1 MILVI
6 KTPKARIDRAANII
20 ATRIKVSNNKTSN
33 QLTEKERDSNEL
45 KSNEAY
51 WFLRSKHAKPEDRL
65 TQKNK
70 KNKNKFKEQ
79 FRESITHK
87 QKHQ

>member
-70 KNKNKFKEQ
+70 KIKINSRKNFENQ
-79 FRESITHK
+79 
-87 QKHQ
+87 